1 MAINK
6 TATNITIKVKSDYNL
21 HVGGTLEKIAEKI
34 NVEATKGN
42 LELISNKNITANG
55 NRD

>member
-6 TATNITIKVKSDYNL
+6 QANKMTIKVNHDYNL
-21 HVGGTLEKIAEKI
+21 HVGGTLEKIANKM

-42 LELISNKNITANG
+42 LELASNKKIVANG
-55 NRD
+55 NKR